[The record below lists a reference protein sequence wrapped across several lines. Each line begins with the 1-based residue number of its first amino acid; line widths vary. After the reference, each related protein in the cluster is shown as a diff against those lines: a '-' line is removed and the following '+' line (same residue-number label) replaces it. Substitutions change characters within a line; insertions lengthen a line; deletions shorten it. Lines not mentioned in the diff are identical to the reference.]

1 MDIMIPLKPQDDYTE
16 LKYTLRSIKKWADEV
31 LIVGEDLP
39 EWIKNVTWIPIKD
52 IPGRKQLSI
61 RKKIISALEYKK
73 EFLFLSDD
81 VYLLTE
87 PKKVFYSSG
96 TLNQIGESGSKP
108 LAQQLQ
114 AINKPIKCF
123 DVHCPIFYER
133 EKFKPLERF
142 TGDCIIKSMYG
153 NFHEVESVT
162 MPDYKV
168 NQKLTPE
175 QIKLAISNRPYF
187 STGPQGLKYALPVLA
202 ELFPFK
208 SKFEL

>member
-1 MDIMIPLKPQDDYTE
+1 MYPLYRQEDYTE
-16 LKYTLRSIKKWADEV
+16 LKYSLRSVEKWAGEII
-31 LIVGEDLP
+31 IVGEEIP
-39 EWIKNVTWIPIKD
+39 EWIKNITWIRIKD

-61 RKKIISALEYKK
+61 RKKIISALEYKP

-81 VYLLTE
+81 VYLLEKPT
-87 PKKVFYSSG
+87 KTYYSGG
-96 TLNQIGESGSKP
+96 TIRQIGEAGAKT
-108 LAQQLQ
+108 LADQLE
-114 AINKPIKCF
+114 ALNKPIKCF

-142 TGDCIIKSMYG
+142 TSDCIIKSMYG

-168 NQKLTPE
+168 NQKLTPD
-175 QIKLAISNRPYF
+175 QIKIAIKNRPYF
-187 STGPQGLKYALPVLA
+187 STGPTGLKYALPVLQ
-202 ELFPFK
+202 ELFPNK